1 MSELRKSFLVLSNDC
16 VYALSLDSEQR
27 LEGLDEDQIASGSN
41 IVVALELLVVS
52 LRELGNSL
60 LHVDANANNTLS
72 VFELNLVKEMLCDR
86 LKSFLGPG

>member
-16 VYALSLDSEQR
+16 VYALSLDSEQG

-60 LHVDANANNTLS
+60 LHVDANAYNTLS
-72 VFELNLVKEMLCDR
+72 IFELNLV
-86 LKSFLGPG
+86 